1 MLALLQLP
9 LPRLLSPVAM
19 LALRL
24 YVGWFLIVGVWDNII
39 SFARMKEFE
48 GFLRTLNCPMPE
60 IAAPV
65 SVWAQFAVGV
75 LLIPGLFTRIAGI
88 VLAINFVVAVLLL
101 APTGASERDLFP
113 PAILIFIGAIFATQ
127 GASALSLD
135 HILFAKRAVAQ
146 SSWGKCA
153 SRADV

>member
-1 MLALLQLP
+1 MLTFFQLP
-9 LPRLLSPVAM
+9 FMRLLSPVAM

-39 SFARMKEFE
+39 SVERMKEFE

-60 IAAPV
+60 AAAPV

-75 LLIPGLFTRIAGI
+75 LLVPGLFTRIAGI
-88 VLAINFVVAVLLL
+88 VLAINFIVAVLLL

-113 PAILIFIGAIFATQ
+113 PAILIFIGAMFATQ
-127 GASALSLD
+127 GAGSLSLD
-135 HILFAKRAVAQ
+135 HILFAKRAAAK
-146 SSWGKCA
+146 SS
-153 SRADV
+153 

>member
-9 LPRLLSPVAM
+9 LLRLLAPVAM
-19 LALRL
+19 LSLRI

-39 SFARMKEFE
+39 SAERMKEFE
-48 GFLRTLNCPMPE
+48 GFLQTLNCPMPV

-88 VLAINFVVAVLLL
+88 VLAINFIVAVLLL

-113 PAILIFIGAIFATQ
+113 PAILIFIGAVFATV

-135 HILFAKRAVAQ
+135 HILSGKRAA
-146 SSWGKCA
+146 A
-153 SRADV
+153 PTA

>member
-9 LPRLLSPVAM
+9 LLRLLAPVAM
-19 LALRL
+19 LSLRL
-24 YVGWFLIVGVWDNII
+24 YVGWFLIVGVWDNIVY
-39 SFARMKEFE
+39 AERMKEFE
-48 GFLRTLNCPMPE
+48 GFLQTLNCPMPE

-88 VLAINFVVAVLLL
+88 VLAINFIVAVLLL

-113 PAILIFIGAIFATQ
+113 PAILVFIGAVFATL
-127 GASALSLD
+127 GAGALSLD
-135 HILFAKRAVAQ
+135 ALLG
-146 SSWGKCA
+146 GKKPPQQ
-153 SRADV
+153 

>member
-9 LPRLLSPVAM
+9 LLRLLSPVAM
-19 LALRL
+19 LSLRL
-24 YVGWFLIVGVWDNII
+24 YVGWFLIVGVWDNIT
-39 SFARMKEFE
+39 SSERMEEFE
-48 GFLRTLNCPMPE
+48 GFLQTLNCPMPE

-88 VLAINFVVAVLLL
+88 VLALNFIVAVLLL

-113 PAILIFIGAIFATQ
+113 PAILIFVGAILATL
-127 GASALSLD
+127 GAGALSVDAL
-135 HILFAKRAVAQ
+135 LG
-146 SSWGKCA
+146 GKKPPQH
-153 SRADV
+153 

>member
-9 LPRLLSPVAM
+9 LLRLLSPVAI

-24 YVGWFLIVGVWDNII
+24 YVGWFLIVGVWDNIV
-39 SFARMKEFE
+39 SVERMKEFE

-65 SVWAQFAVGV
+65 SVWAQFGVGV

-88 VLAINFVVAVLLL
+88 VLAINFIVAVLLL

-113 PAILIFIGAIFATQ
+113 PAILVFVGAVFATH
-127 GASALSLD
+127 GAGALSLD
-135 HILFAKRAVAQ
+135 HFLFTRRAAAPP
-146 SSWGKCA
+146 G
-153 SRADV
+153 

>member
-1 MLALLQLP
+1 MLALLQLS
-9 LPRLLSPVAM
+9 LLRLLSPVAM

-24 YVGWFLIVGVWDNII
+24 YVGWFLIVGVWDNMI
-39 SFARMKEFE
+39 SAERMKEFE
-48 GFLRTLNCPMPE
+48 GFLQTLNCPMPA

-65 SVWAQFAVGV
+65 SVWAQLSVGV

-113 PAILIFIGAIFATQ
+113 PAILIFIGAVFATQ
-127 GASALSLD
+127 GAGALSLD
-135 HILFAKRAVAQ
+135 HILSAKHAAVPT
-146 SSWGKCA
+146 S
-153 SRADV
+153 